1 MACLIALVGTGLA
14 AVVLIV
20 THRIESRVTKLEN
33 PFADLPNRPGKESKA
48 TNFLLVGSDSRTSG
62 GNPKK
67 WAFGAQRTDAILLV
81 NISGRRDSVNVV
93 SIPRDSWVDVPG
105 HGMNKVNAAYSYGGA
120 PLLIQTV
127 EKLTKVHVDHL
138 MVMDFDGFSAV
149 TDSLGGVTIDVGT
162 STTFTGKLHAGRQR
176 LNGSQALSY
185 VRERYGLPNG
195 DFDRVKRQQN
205 WMRAIFSELLSKGTL
220 LNPVK
225 LTNSLEKIAENVAV
239 DEGFT
244 FGKARDLASGL
255 RGIRADDLRFT
266 TVPVTG
272 TGTSKDG
279 QSIVKLDSKN
289 SGKLFEAMAGD
300 SMNEWFKA
308 NQGALLGSNVN

>member
-33 PFADLPNRPGKESKA
+33 PFADLRNRPGKESKA

-162 STTFTGKLHAGRQR
+162 STTFTGKLQAGRQR
-176 LNGSQALSY
+176 LNGAQALAY

-225 LTNSLEKIAENVAV
+225 LTSSLEKIAENVAV